1 MKKSGTLQV
10 ALVGNPAESND
21 FSKLMN
27 IIIEV
32 QRMSNV
38 DIIRTA
44 SILNDSVYGGRPS
57 FRVLVAG
64 SSKAL
69 WHLTC
74 ALTNGPYCSVGP
86 RAPIDECL
94 SIYF

>member
-1 MKKSGTLQV
+1 MKKCGRFVWKETLQI
-10 ALVGNPAESND
+10 ALVGNPESND
-21 FSKLMN
+21 FSKLIN
-27 IIIEV
+27 IIIDN
-32 QRMSNV
+32 S

-44 SILNDSVYGGRPS
+44 SVLNDSVYGGRFS

-74 ALTNGPYCSVGP
+74 ALTNGQYCSVG
-86 RAPIDECL
+86 RAAEDECL